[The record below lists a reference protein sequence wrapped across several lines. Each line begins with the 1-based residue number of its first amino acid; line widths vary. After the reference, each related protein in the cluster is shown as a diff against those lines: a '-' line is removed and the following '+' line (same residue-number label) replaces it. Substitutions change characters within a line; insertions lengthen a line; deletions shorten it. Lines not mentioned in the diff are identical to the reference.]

1 MKNFLLSL
9 SLVLSF
15 SALMAYAVTSVFTLP
30 DVYVSYS
37 TGYCVNV
44 VNYAEGDD
52 YTCENMPKKFNHVWV
67 Q

>member
-30 DVYVSYS
+30 DVYISYS
-37 TGYCVNV
+37 TRECVKV
-44 VNYAEGDD
+44 VNYTDEQFS
-52 YTCENMPKKFNHVWV
+52 CENMPSKFNHVWA